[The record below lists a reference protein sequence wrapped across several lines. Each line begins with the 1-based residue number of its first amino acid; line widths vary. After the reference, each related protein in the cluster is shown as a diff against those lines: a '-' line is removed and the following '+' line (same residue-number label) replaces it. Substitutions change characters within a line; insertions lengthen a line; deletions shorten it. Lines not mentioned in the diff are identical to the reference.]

1 MKAMR
6 LWVLVASVALLGI
19 SEVALGDT
27 AITGSFVQLDGQLA
41 SFSYDQWEDE
51 LSHMAAIGM
60 DTLIVQYSVYGDRY
74 YYPSRYITETS
85 GPGRDESVNEL
96 IWRGTARARYVRIVL
111 DPTSVEWT
119 MLAEVTASRNESPI
133 SLGSVYSI
141 SASPDSRY
149 PDPEGKK
156 LTDGSANWSWNDM
169 VGWRNPTQPIVVT
182 LDLGQSEPFDAVTVK
197 FMRSEIS
204 NVQLPVEGFAVQVST
219 DGSSFMSAG
228 SATWE
233 EAVAAVGMNAIETIL
248 QVADD
253 LGVQVFLGLGLSP
266 EYWSGE
272 FDARNEAATNQKIMT
287 ELQDLYGSYGSLAGW
302 YLPEELDD
310 RNFNTPQAKEAV
322 VTYLKSMVM
331 YARFYTHRPV
341 MVSPYFGINPDGTAY
356 AQWWDDVL
364 SEAKVD
370 IVAMQD
376 GVGTRRT
383 TIEESASVFAAL
395 QPIMEKHDVQFW
407 ANIEVFDQI
416 HGWPVDAGTWQA
428 IPATSDRVSTQLA
441 LESPYVQKVVI
452 FEFSHYMSPRLGGK
466 AEELYHGYIDNIQ
479 EEGD

>member
-1 MKAMR
+1 
-6 LWVLVASVALLGI
+6 
-19 SEVALGDT
+19 
-27 AITGSFVQLDGQLA
+27 
-41 SFSYDQWEDE
+41 
-51 LSHMAAIGM
+51 
-60 DTLIVQYSVYGDRY
+60 
-74 YYPSRYITETS
+74 
-85 GPGRDESVNEL
+85 
-96 IWRGTARARYVRIVL
+96 
-111 DPTSVEWT
+111 
-119 MLAEVTASRNESPI
+119 MLAEVTAFKDGGPI
-133 SLGSVYSI
+133 SLGSTYSI
-141 SASPDSRY
+141 SIAPDSRY
-149 PDPEGKK
+149 PDPGGKK
-156 LTDGSANWSWNDM
+156 LTDGSANWSWSEM
-169 VGWRNPTQPIVVT
+169 VGWRYLTYPVTIT
-182 LDLGQSEPFDAVTVK
+182 LDLGQSQPIDEVSVK

-204 NVQLPVEGFAVQVST
+204 NVQLPEAGFSVQVST
-219 DGSSFMSAG
+219 DGASFMSAG

-233 EAVAAVGMNAIETIL
+233 GSTKPTAINAIETIL
-248 QVADD
+248 QVADE
-253 LGVQVFLGLGLSP
+253 LGMQVYLGLGLNP
-266 EYWSGE
+266 EYWSGK
-272 FDARNEAATNQKIMT
+272 FDAQGETAMNQKIMT
-287 ELQDLYGSYGSLAGW
+287 ELEDLYGSYGSLAGW

-322 VTYLKSMVM
+322 ATYLKSMVM

-356 AQWWDDVL
+356 AQWWDSVL

-441 LESPYVQKVVI
+441 LESPYVQKVII

-466 AEELYHGYIDNIQ
+466 AEELYHGYTDNIQ
-479 EEGD
+479 EEDD